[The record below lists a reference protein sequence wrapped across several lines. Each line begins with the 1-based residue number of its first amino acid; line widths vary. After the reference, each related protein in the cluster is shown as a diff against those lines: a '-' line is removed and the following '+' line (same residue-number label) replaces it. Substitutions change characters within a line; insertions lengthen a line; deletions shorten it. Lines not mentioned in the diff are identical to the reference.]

1 MGMWK
6 CLETSL
12 QGKWEFGQ
20 RLNGAQKALANNLN
34 DFLIQLE
41 KKLIEEY
48 SLIML
53 QEEEFWAL
61 KSRLNWAAFGDRNT
75 SFFHVSTVVRRHK
88 NRTRCIKDA
97 MGEWIFDK
105 EEIKILIR
113 NSFLKLFQQSYRIPL
128 GPREWHNFL
137 VHSYLK
143 KTRNILMRS
152 YLKRLK
158 MVCGP

>member
-1 MGMWK
+1 
-6 CLETSL
+6 
-12 QGKWEFGQ
+12 
-20 RLNGAQKALANNLN
+20 
-34 DFLIQLE
+34 
-41 KKLIEEY
+41 
-48 SLIML
+48 ML

-88 NRTRCIKDA
+88 NRTKCIKDA
-97 MGEWIFDK
+97 MGEWIFDE
-105 EEIKILIR
+105 EEIKIFIR

-128 GPREWHNFL
+128 GPREWPNFL
-137 VHSYLK
+137 AHSYLK
-143 KTRNILMRS
+143 KTRNILIRRS